1 MVIMKELEY
10 FTSKYNEM
18 IPIKQDV
25 EKVIDESPVENGVVY
40 VITQHTTTGIMVN
53 ENLECLEDDIME
65 NLSTMFP
72 EDGNYYHAR
81 FLRTYG
87 AMAGNPTG
95 HLKSMV
101 SGNHCVM
108 PVSGGRLVSG
118 SAQEIYLAEFDGP
131 QERTVSVIVMGE

>member
-1 MVIMKELEY
+1 MVIMKELKY
-10 FTSKYNEM
+10 LTSKYNEM
-18 IPIKQDV
+18 IPIKHDIKRII
-25 EKVIDESPVENGVVY
+25 EESPVQNGVVY

-53 ENLECLEDDIME
+53 ENLECLEDDIIE
-65 NLSTMFP
+65 KLGAMFP

-108 PVSGGRLVSG
+108 PVSEGELVSG
-118 SAQEIYLAEFDGP
+118 SAQEIYLTEFDGP
-131 QERTVSVIVMGE
+131 QDRSVSVVVMGE